1 MASKGKR
8 ARTKISSILSTGMNW
23 QHSCSDKKAAFL
35 ASDDLTATY
44 GDIRR
49 ISKKFLFL
57 NRRLVLCLLN
67 NNIYGL
73 TGYIGILQAGAAV
86 QLMSSDSNS
95 QSIQEIISSYRP
107 SYLWLPSFMK
117 EQLDESNIIHEIGN
131 YSLIKINQNYID
143 LNSELMLLLGTSG
156 STGSPKFVRLSK
168 ENVLSNAK
176 SIAKYLELDQNDLPI
191 TTLPPSY
198 TYGLS
203 IIHSHLL
210 VGASI
215 AVTDKT
221 FFDREFWD
229 FFRRGQ
235 VTSLAGVPYHYEM
248 LKKLRF
254 TEMELP
260 SLRKLTQAGGRMEPE
275 LTREFATFARDRGI
289 EYFTMYGQAE
299 ATARMS
305 YLPPERAI
313 TKAGSIGV
321 AIPGGR
327 FWLEDE
333 NGQVIQE
340 EDVAGELV
348 YSGPNV
354 SMGYASSYED
364 LAKGDERGGILRTGD
379 LAKRDPDWDYCIVGR
394 LKRFIKLFG
403 HRTNLLDIEKFLL
416 SEGYITACSGQDD
429 LLEIYVLNHEEAE
442 GKKIKQMVCNH
453 LKVALQGVVVYAIS
467 EFPRND
473 SGKIQ
478 YGELKPALGAKIA

>member
-1 MASKGKR
+1 MGNLGEIIRSHLNKFPSRFLFVGDSGVRYTYDDVIKIAQCDAFSSTKR
-8 ARTKISSILSTGMNW
+8 ELIFCVIGNDVDALVGYMSII
-23 QHSCSDKKAAFL
+23 
-35 ASDDLTATY
+35 ASDHAALLLPKDVPKEALLNLIQIYKPSFVWIPTKRSSCI
-44 GDIRR
+44 DINRTVFEVGSYSLLR
-49 ISKKFLFL
+49 LNSSLVRL
-57 NRRLVLCLLN
+57 NRSLVLLL
-67 NNIYGL
+67 
-73 TGYIGILQAGAAV
+73 
-86 QLMSSDSNS
+86 S
-95 QSIQEIISSYRP
+95 
-107 SYLWLPSFMK
+107 
-117 EQLDESNIIHEIGN
+117 
-131 YSLIKINQNYID
+131 
-143 LNSELMLLLGTSG
+143 TSG
-156 STGSPKFVRLSK
+156 STGNPKFVRLSK
-168 ENVLSNAK
+168 GNVLANAK
-176 SIAKYLELDQNDLPI
+176 SIAEYLKLDKNELPI

-203 IIHSHLL
+203 IIHSHIL
-210 VGASI
+210 VGATI

-229 FFRRGQ
+229 FFRD
-235 VTSLAGVPYHYEM
+235 VKATSFGGVPYHYEM

-254 TEMELP
+254 TKMDLP
-260 SLRKLTQAGGRMEPE
+260 SLRKLTQAGGRMEPD
-275 LTREFATFARDRGI
+275 LAKEFAEFAEAHGI
-289 EYFTMYGQAE
+289 EYYTMYGQAE
-299 ATARMS
+299 ATARIS

-340 EDVAGELV
+340 DDVSGELV

-379 LAKRDPDWDYCIVGR
+379 LAKRDPDGDYYIVGR
-394 LKRFIKLFG
+394 LKRFLKIFG
-403 HRTNLLDIEKFLL
+403 HRTNLLDIEKLLL

-429 LLEIYVLNHEEAE
+429 FLEIYVLNHEQAE

-453 LKVALQGVVVYAIS
+453 LKVALQGVVVYTVS

-478 YGELKPALGAKIA
+478 YGELKPDLGARIA